1 MIIHLTT
8 QTAWH
13 TAQQAGA
20 YRTDSLEKEGFI
32 HCSTQEQILPV
43 ANSFYRGIPALVLLW
58 LDPALLQA
66 EIRWEPP
73 VHPGA
78 SENSERAPSPAAAN
92 LFPHIYGPINL
103 DAVVEVVDFLPD
115 QDGVFRQ
122 VPGSAVK

>member
-8 QTAWH
+8 KTAWQA
-13 TAQQAGA
+13 AQHAGA
-20 YRTDSLEKEGFI
+20 YRADSLEKEGFI

-43 ANSFYRGIPALVLLW
+43 ANFLYRGIPELVLLW
-58 LDPALLQA
+58 LDPARVHA

-78 SENSERAPSPAAAN
+78 SENSESAPAPAATN

-103 DAVVEVVDFLPD
+103 NAVFEVVDFLPD
-115 QDGVFRQ
+115 VDGIFRQ
-122 VPGSAVK
+122 VPGSAVT